1 MLLRAGKT
9 NLPAPT
15 SMTVNDEII
24 WSEDTGRT
32 LNGTMVGEAIAEKQ
46 PGNWFLSTYVPR
58 CGKGSY
64 LDNVPR
70 YTVQG
75 ACRGNLRCVL
85 L

>member
-32 LNGTMVGEAIAEKQ
+32 LNGTMVGEAT
-46 PGNWFLSTYVPR
+46 GTSDV
-58 CGKGSY
+58 GG
-64 LDNVPR
+64 NVPS
-70 YTVQG
+70 
-75 ACRGNLRCVL
+75 
-85 L
+85 